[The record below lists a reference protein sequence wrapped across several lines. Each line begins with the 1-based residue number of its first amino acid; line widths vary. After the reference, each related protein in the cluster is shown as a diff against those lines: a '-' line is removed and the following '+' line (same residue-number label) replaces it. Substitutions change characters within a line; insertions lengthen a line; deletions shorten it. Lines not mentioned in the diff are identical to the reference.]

1 MHTAA
6 GKTAQKREVK
16 IKPAKRCPAVKKI
29 FFGAAALLLLAII
42 SRTAF
47 DTFAVILE
55 ETEVELAGLPAELDG
70 FRILQISDIHGRRF
84 AGDGTVAR
92 RISEAKPDIIVLT
105 GDYVRSDWTEVYNF
119 YPLLET
125 LTKMAPVYAVSG
137 NHDHRTAWPEI
148 AGVLE
153 KAGVEVLENRHVLLQ
168 KNGRT
173 LVLAGVG
180 DPHTGHDDLQAALP
194 QAADGPVVLLAHTP
208 AWFQPLYK
216 KRFGTLP
223 AFAAQQTL
231 LQKVALTLC
240 GHTHGGQ
247 VKLPF
252 LGAVTTASG
261 ELLPKP
267 HVEGLSREENGWLYI
282 SRGVGQS
289 GILPFRFLSRAEIS
303 LIVLRSPEKK

>member
-1 MHTAA
+1 
-6 GKTAQKREVK
+6 
-16 IKPAKRCPAVKKI
+16 
-29 FFGAAALLLLAII
+29 
-42 SRTAF
+42 
-47 DTFAVILE
+47 
-55 ETEVELAGLPAELDG
+55 
-70 FRILQISDIHGRRF
+70 
-84 AGDGTVAR
+84 
-92 RISEAKPDIIVLT
+92 
-105 GDYVRSDWTEVYNF
+105 
-119 YPLLET
+119 
-125 LTKMAPVYAVSG
+125 MAPVYAVSG

-148 AGVLE
+148 AGVL
-153 KAGVEVLENRHVLLQ
+153 KSRVEVLEQACIAKTAGHWFWQESAIPIPAMMICRLHCRRR
-168 KNGRT
+168 GR
-173 LVLAGVG
+173 
-180 DPHTGHDDLQAALP
+180 
-194 QAADGPVVLLAHTP
+194 PVVLLAHTP

-216 KRFGTLP
+216 KRFGTFP